1 MSNNKQSSME
11 LFIEQLEEKGGA
23 WENVSIRRVQISID
37 VSEYMELKTKAKA
50 MHKEEMVEFSQ
61 EVFRNRYNQVYQS
74 LGNIADDIY
83 NETFGGNNKQ
93 LKENEKN

>member
-1 MSNNKQSSME
+1 MSNNKQSSVE
-11 LFIEQLEEKGGA
+11 WYIIERHNIEIQSRLGEISPIEYDAKLIKIEE
-23 WENVSIRRVQISID
+23 Q
-37 VSEYMELKTKAKA
+37 AKA

-83 NETFGGNNKQ
+83 NETFENN
-93 LKENEKN
+93 NEQK